1 MRLKDIMQTRV
12 VTIAPDAPAQ
22 SARALMRL
30 EGVHHLVVKDERRVV
45 GVLSARDLDARRAA
59 EPAQVADV
67 MSHPVISA
75 RPDATVRQAAN
86 LMRGRS
92 VGSLPIL
99 EGRRLTGIIT
109 TADLLE
115 LLGRGFERP
124 VEKGRRWTLRHRG
137 VRPTPGRTR

>member
-22 SARALMRL
+22 SARTLMRL
-30 EGVHHLVVKDERRVV
+30 EGVHHLVVKDERKVV
-45 GVLSARDLDARRAA
+45 GVVSARDLDARRAA
-59 EPAQVADV
+59 EPARVADV
-67 MSHPVISA
+67 MSHPVIAA

-109 TADLLE
+109 VADLLE

-137 VRPTPGRTR
+137 VRPSPRPR